1 MQSSSRKVIY
11 TSHGNFCGSYS
22 RIDERR
28 RVIFGMLSNTK
39 TFSSRIKWI
48 ISIHERINSSLF
60 IRWSDSSGYVWIER
74 ERARLKKKTKKKDEN
89 RKKKKIWKK
98 VREKMIV
105 RLESFRAFSQTSTRD
120 LSRPI
125 TSGEQHRW
133 LFARLKHSPFR
144 RFCFWS
150 RKRSEGVRW
159 FISRTPYWAAASG
172 TRPRKFPKLFSPLS
186 TDLSDHFLAFEI
198 LANPLPSRKNSILIC
213 EILETTPLLAIDK
226 SLVDRFLGKNW
237 RKHRRQMYI

>member
-1 MQSSSRKVIY
+1 
-11 TSHGNFCGSYS
+11 
-22 RIDERR
+22 
-28 RVIFGMLSNTK
+28 MLSNTK

-48 ISIHERINSSLF
+48 ISIHERINSPPLSYGEVTL
-60 IRWSDSSGYVWIER
+60 RATVWI
-74 ERARLKKKTKKKDEN
+74 ERARLKKKRRRRKMKIEKK
-89 RKKKKIWKK
+89 WKK

-105 RLESFRAFSQTSTRD
+105 RPQSFRAFSQTSTRD

-159 FISRTPYWAAASG
+159 FISRAPYWATASG

-186 TDLSDHFLAFEI
+186 TDLSDHFLSFEI
-198 LANPLPSRKNSILIC
+198 LANPRPFRHAKILSLSKLSKLYYSRSI
-213 EILETTPLLAIDK
+213 
-226 SLVDRFLGKNW
+226 
-237 RKHRRQMYI
+237 

>member
-1 MQSSSRKVIY
+1 MK
-11 TSHGNFCGSYS
+11 
-22 RIDERR
+22 
-28 RVIFGMLSNTK
+28 
-39 TFSSRIKWI
+39 
-48 ISIHERINSSLF
+48 
-60 IRWSDSSGYVWIER
+60 IE
-74 ERARLKKKTKKKDEN
+74 KK
-89 RKKKKIWKK
+89 WKK

-105 RLESFRAFSQTSTRD
+105 RPQSFRAFSQTSTRD

-159 FISRTPYWAAASG
+159 FISRAPYWATASG

-186 TDLSDHFLAFEI
+186 TDLSDHFLSFEI
-198 LANPLPSRKNSILIC
+198 LANPRPFRQKFYPYLRNC
-213 EILETTPLLAIDK
+213 RNYTTPDRYK
-226 SLVDRFLGKNW
+226 SREPSPGETSSPPQYLN
-237 RKHRRQMYI
+237 I

>member
-1 MQSSSRKVIY
+1 MK
-11 TSHGNFCGSYS
+11 
-22 RIDERR
+22 
-28 RVIFGMLSNTK
+28 
-39 TFSSRIKWI
+39 
-48 ISIHERINSSLF
+48 
-60 IRWSDSSGYVWIER
+60 IE
-74 ERARLKKKTKKKDEN
+74 
-89 RKKKKIWKK
+89 KKKKIWKK

-198 LANPLPSRKNSILIC
+198 LANPRPFRHAKILSLSAKFSKLLHYSRSINLSWIVFWERIDASIVVRC
-213 EILETTPLLAIDK
+213 IFKYLNYSLE
-226 SLVDRFLGKNW
+226 
-237 RKHRRQMYI
+237 

>member
-1 MQSSSRKVIY
+1 
-11 TSHGNFCGSYS
+11 
-22 RIDERR
+22 
-28 RVIFGMLSNTK
+28 
-39 TFSSRIKWI
+39 
-48 ISIHERINSSLF
+48 
-60 IRWSDSSGYVWIER
+60 
-74 ERARLKKKTKKKDEN
+74 
-89 RKKKKIWKK
+89 
-98 VREKMIV
+98 MIV

-186 TDLSDHFLAFEI
+186 TDPRRPLPRVRNPRESP
-198 LANPLPSRKNSILIC
+198 PLPSCKNSILIC

-237 RKHRRQMYI
+237 RKHRRQIYI